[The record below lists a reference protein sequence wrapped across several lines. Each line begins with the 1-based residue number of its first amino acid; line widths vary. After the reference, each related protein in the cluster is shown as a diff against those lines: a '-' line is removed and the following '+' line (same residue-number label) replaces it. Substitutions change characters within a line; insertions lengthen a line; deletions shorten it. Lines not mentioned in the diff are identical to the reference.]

1 MKRTLP
7 ILIFII
13 FLPLLIAAQGTEKTL
28 VKSFN
33 PGDCSALVVSVDAPV
48 IHEVWERDMVRAQ
61 MTIRLENGSEAVLK
75 SLIIAGRYR
84 LELEEGEEQCLLV
97 APELGRP
104 ILIGSK
110 PLAETLSIVIFAPET
125 VPVQIRPREAAAAG
139 TKPAL

>member
-7 ILIFII
+7 ILILAI
-13 FLPLLIAAQGTEKTL
+13 FLPLLIAAQGSEKTL

-33 PGDCSALVVSVDAPV
+33 AEACSALVVSVDVPV
-48 IHEVWERDMVRAQ
+48 THQVWERETIRAQ

-84 LELEEGEEQCLLV
+84 LEMEAGEEQCRLV
-97 APELGRP
+97 APELDRP
-104 ILIGSK
+104 IFIGSQ
-110 PLAETLSIVIFAPET
+110 PLAETLSIVIFAPEE
-125 VPVQIRPREAAAAG
+125 VSVLIRPREAAAAG